1 MTKIITCIDGSAIS
15 SDVCNAA
22 VWAGNT
28 LDKTLV
34 LLHAIEKSYL
44 PVTNNLSGAIGLG
57 ARSELMHE
65 MALLDEQHSKVSLK
79 LGKEL
84 LDHAEQR
91 VRNLGQ
97 QKIEKVQRHSG
108 IVEAICHLEPESRLV
123 VIGRTGED
131 HGVNFKAVGSHIEQ
145 IIRQTHTPLLIANK
159 NFTQPKSFMLAYD
172 GRETADK
179 AVDKIIT
186 GGLLENLT
194 CHLVSV
200 KKSTGKNKQKGLEE
214 SFKRVEALLVKNG
227 FEVKSS
233 LLEGNI
239 FTELSDYQEKNNVDL
254 VVMGALSRSRI
265 ATMFLGSNTLKMIE
279 STQQPL
285 IVLR

>member
-15 SDVCNAA
+15 NDVCNAA
-22 VWAGNT
+22 AWAATT

-44 PVTNNLSGAIGLG
+44 PVTTNLSGAIGLG

-65 MALLDEQHSKVSLK
+65 MALLDEQHSKISLK
-79 LGKEL
+79 FGKEL
-84 LDHAEQR
+84 LDHAAER
-91 VRNLGQ
+91 IKNLGH
-97 QKIEKVQRHSG
+97 QKIEKVQRHTG

-131 HGVNFKAVGSHIEQ
+131 HGADFKAVGSHIEQ
-145 IIRQTHTPLLIANK
+145 IIRQTHTPILIANK
-159 NFTQPKSFMLAYD
+159 DFTQPKSFMLAYD

-179 AVDKIIT
+179 AVDKIIA
-186 GGLLENLT
+186 GGLLQNLT

-200 KKSTGKNKQKGLEE
+200 KKSTSKNKQKGLEE
-214 SFKRVEALLVKNG
+214 SFKHVESLLVKNG
-227 FEVKSS
+227 FEVKSR
-233 LLEGNI
+233 LLEGDI
-239 FTELSDYQEKNNVDL
+239 FTELSDYQQTNNVDM

-279 STQQPL
+279 NTQLPL